1 MKNITS
7 LILMICSELL
17 LLGLALFFKKEKKSQ
32 LKTAFNC
39 VILCLFIWTL
49 CSILQI
55 LTQNTSIDPFFWE
68 KLAGFGVCLSPV
80 AFLTLSVIFA
90 KTKITIKWYHLFLF
104 IIPITTI
111 FLTFTNDAHHL
122 VFKQYSINMS
132 ETIWGNYFT
141 YIHSIYTYGL
151 YGISLFYFLTYSIKN
166 SGFFSKQSLL
176 IILGTSIP
184 LIVNILGTFGIIP
197 ISMYSTPISFAFLA
211 FFFAIA
217 IFKFQFLSIA
227 PIAMQKIVDRMS
239 DSFVVLN
246 GDNIVTDFNKT
257 FLDTFN
263 LSSSR
268 VRNANI
274 IDLFQKDI
282 KFEDDLHSIKDA
294 INKVKVTSETLYFDR
309 EFKIGD
315 QYFNIEI
322 SNISSK
328 GNHLGTLVLFKNVT
342 QHILDIQTI
351 ESNQEMLMEKERL
364 AALGQMI
371 GGIAHNLKTPIMSVA
386 GAAEGIHDLVN
397 EYRSSIGDPEVT
409 IEDHHEI
416 ANDMDVWIDKIRTHM
431 SYMSDVITA
440 VKGQAVTLSS
450 EQSVNFTV
458 DELIKRVN
466 ILMKHE
472 LNNALITLN
481 VHPNV
486 DTNLELN
493 GDVNSLVQVINN
505 IISNA
510 IQAYNGETNK
520 SIDFTIDSTPTSI
533 VFAIQDYGSGMTQEV
548 KDKLFKEMITT
559 KGKNGTGLGLFMSYS
574 TIKAHFKGT
583 MTFDSE
589 EGKGTTFKI
598 ILPLN

>member
-1 MKNITS
+1 MKNVTS
-7 LILMICSELL
+7 LILMIISEILI
-17 LLGLALFFKKEKKSQ
+17 LGLAIFLKKEKKSQ

-39 VILCLFIWTL
+39 ILLCLLLWTT
-49 CSILQI
+49 CYILQI
-55 LTQNTSIDPFFWE
+55 ITQNTNIPLYFWE
-68 KLAGFGVCLSPV
+68 CCANIGICFVPVFIFILSEV
-80 AFLTLSVIFA
+80 FS
-90 KTKITIKWYHLFLF
+90 KTKITLKWYHFIIF
-104 IIPITTI
+104 IIPII
-111 FLTFTNDAHHL
+111 SIIVEFTNEYHHL
-122 VFKQYSINMS
+122 SYKHFSINMN
-132 ETIWGNYFT
+132 EIEYGPYFT
-141 YIHSIYTYGL
+141 PHFLFAGTL
-151 YGISLFYFLTYSIKN
+151 YGISLFNFLKYSIKN

-176 IILGTSIP
+176 IILGISIP
-184 LIVNILGTFGIIP
+184 LTINILGTMSIIP
-197 ISMYSTPISFAFLA
+197 MTTYFTPISFSIGMTL
-211 FFFAIA
+211 FAIA

-263 LSSSR
+263 LSSSK

-328 GNHLGTLVLFKNVT
+328 GNHLGTLVLLKNVT

-450 EQSVNFTV
+450 EQTVNFTV

-466 ILMKHE
+466 ILMRHE

>member
-1 MKNITS
+1 MEYTGS
-7 LILMICSELL
+7 LVLMIISEILI
-17 LLGLALFFKKEKKSQ
+17 LGLALFLRKEKKSQ

-39 VILCLFIWTL
+39 SLLCLFIWTS
-49 CSILQI
+49 CSILQV
-55 LTQNTSIDPFFWE
+55 LTQNTSINPFFWE
-68 KLAGFGVCLSPV
+68 KFAGFGVCFLPVTFLALSQ
-80 AFLTLSVIFA
+80 IFA
-90 KTKITIKWYHLFLF
+90 KTKITMKWYHLFLLL
-104 IIPITTI
+104 IPIITI
-111 FLTFTNDAHHL
+111 ILTFTNDYHHL
-122 VFKQYSINMS
+122 VFKQYSLNLN
-132 ETIWGNYFT
+132 ETIWGDYF

-151 YGISLFYFLTYSIKN
+151 YGISLFIFLKYSIRN

-184 LIVNILGTFGIIP
+184 LIVNILGTFSITEV
-197 ISMYSTPISFAFLA
+197 SMYMTPISFSFLV
-211 FFFAIA
+211 FFYAIA

-227 PIAMQKIVDRMS
+227 PITMQKIVDRMS

-246 GDNIVTDFNKT
+246 EDNIITDFNKT

-263 LSSSR
+263 LSSSK
-268 VRNANI
+268 VRNTNI
-274 IDLFQKDI
+274 MDLLQKEI
-282 KFEDDLHSIKDA
+282 KFEDDIHSIKDA
-294 INKVKVTSETLYFDR
+294 IKKVKATAETLYFDR

-371 GGIAHNLKTPIMSVA
+371 GGIAHNLKTPIMSVS

-409 IEDHHEI
+409 IEDHYEI
-416 ANDMDVWIDKIRTHM
+416 AHDMEVWIDKIKTHM

-450 EQSVNFTV
+450 EQSVNFTI

-466 ILMKHE
+466 ILMRHE

-481 VHPNV
+481 VHTNV

-520 SIDFTIDSTPTSI
+520 SIDFSIDSTPTSI

-583 MTFDSE
+583 MTFESE

-598 ILPLN
+598 ILPLK

>member
-1 MKNITS
+1 MEHITS
-7 LILMICSELL
+7 LILMIISEILI
-17 LLGLALFFKKEKKSQ
+17 LGLALFLRKEKKSQ
-32 LKTAFNC
+32 LKTTFNC
-39 VILCLFIWTL
+39 VLLCLSTWTL
-49 CSILQI
+49 CSILQV

-80 AFLTLSVIFA
+80 AFLALSQVFA
-90 KTKITIKWYHLFLF
+90 KTKINMKFYYLFLL
-104 IIPITTI
+104 IIPLTTI
-111 FLTFTNDAHHL
+111 FLTFSNEYHHL
-122 VFKQYSINMS
+122 IFQHYSINMN
-132 ETIWGNYFT
+132 ELLYGKYF
-141 YIHSIYTYGL
+141 YIHSLYSYGL
-151 YGISLFYFLTYSIKN
+151 YGISIYYFLRYSIKN

-176 IILGTSIP
+176 IILGISIP
-184 LIVNILGTFGIIP
+184 LVLNILGTIGIIELT
-197 ISMYSTPISFAFLA
+197 MYSTPISFAFLA

-217 IFKFQFLSIA
+217 IFKFKFLSIA

-263 LSSSR
+263 LSSSK

-274 IDLFQKDI
+274 TDLLQKEI
-282 KFEDDLHSIKDA
+282 KFEDDIHSIKDA
-294 INKVKVTSETLYFDR
+294 IKKVKATAETLYFDR
-309 EFKIGD
+309 EFKIRD

-371 GGIAHNLKTPIMSVA
+371 GGIAHNLKTPIMSVS

-409 IEDHHEI
+409 IEDHYEI
-416 ANDMDVWIDKIRTHM
+416 AHDMEVWIDKIKTHM

-450 EQSVNFTV
+450 EQSVNFTI

-466 ILMKHE
+466 ILMRHE

-481 VHPNV
+481 VHTNV

-520 SIDFTIDSTPTSI
+520 SIDFSIDSTPTSI
-533 VFAIQDYGSGMTQEV
+533 IFAIQDYGSGMTQEV

-574 TIKAHFKGT
+574 NIKAHFNGN
-583 MTFDSE
+583 MTFESE
-589 EGKGTTFKI
+589 KGKGTTFKI
-598 ILPLN
+598 ILPLK

>member
-17 LLGLALFFKKEKKSQ
+17 LLGLALFLRKEKKSQ
-32 LKTAFNC
+32 IKVAFNC
-39 VILCLFIWTL
+39 LLLCLSIWTL
-49 CSILQI
+49 ASILQI
-55 LTQNTSIDPFFWE
+55 LFQNTSIDPFLFE
-68 KLAGFGVCLSPV
+68 KISVFGVCLSPV
-80 AFLTLSVIFA
+80 AFLAVSVIFS
-90 KTKITIKWYHLFLF
+90 KTKINFKWYHFTFL
-104 IIPITTI
+104 IIPLLSI
-111 FLTFTNDAHHL
+111 FLTITNEYHHL
-122 VFKQYSINMS
+122 FFKQYSLNVS
-132 ETIWGNYFT
+132 ETIWGNYF

-151 YGISLFYFLTYSIKN
+151 YGIGLIYFLKYSIKN

-176 IILGTSIP
+176 IILGISIP
-184 LIVNILGTFGIIP
+184 LVLNILGTLGIIE
-197 ISMYSTPISFAFLA
+197 ITMYSTPISFSLLA
-211 FFFAIA
+211 FFLAIA

-263 LSSSR
+263 LSSSK

-282 KFEDDLHSIKDA
+282 KFEDDLHSIRDA

-450 EQSVNFTV
+450 EQAVNFTV

-466 ILMKHE
+466 ILMRHE